1 MCLLT
6 YFSPG
11 TLPDTRALH
20 YGAIVND
27 DGHGF
32 AIVHDGQ
39 ILIERGF
46 DPNEMIERFAEVRAA
61 HPEGPA
67 LFHSRFGTHG
77 SRTVANIH
85 PFTVDNDR
93 RTVVAHNGVLPSAVQ
108 PRGQDTR
115 SDTAILAASMGG
127 RFGALRLPR
136 VRAAVEKWMGHYNKL
151 VILTVNPRYRGS
163 AFILNESAG
172 TWVDGI
178 WYSND
183 GYQSPA
189 ERHRYAA
196 SGLGWSSGYWDHDS
210 KKWVYWE
217 GSTGD
222 GGTVIGGVS
231 KVDDAESKW
240 WLQVCPDCEQWYG
253 DCDCDYVSPDTSW
266 AINGDLECLVCH
278 HPKRGCVCEGTRC
291 TGCFHWLLEVDFSNG
306 CCGVC
311 ATCVWCADTCD
322 CYTPESAKVSKVDSD
337 TQAIALRAIAAS
349 PHKG

>member
-11 TLPDTRALH
+11 VLPDTSALCQ
-20 YGAIVND
+20 GSIINN

-39 ILIERGF
+39 IVVDRGF
-46 DPNEMIERFAEVRAA
+46 NAEEMIDRFAEVRAQYPA
-61 HPEGPA
+61 GPA
-67 LFHSRFGTHG
+67 MFHSRFGTHG
-77 SRTVANIH
+77 SRTLANIH

-93 RTVVAHNGVLPSAVQ
+93 RTVVAHNGVLPGSVQ
-108 PRGQDTR
+108 PRGKDTR

-163 AFILNESAG
+163 AFILNEAAG

-183 GYQSPA
+183 GYKPA
-189 ERHRYAA
+189 HKRWTGYTGGYAT
-196 SGLGWSSGYWDHDS
+196 GYWS
-210 KKWVYWE
+210 YTEKKWIAYE
-217 GSTGD
+217 GTD
-222 GGTVIGGVS
+222 DGTVLGPTSTEDTEDDRWWEAVC
-231 KVDDAESKW
+231 KV
-240 WLQVCPDCEQWYG
+240 CEAWYG
-253 DCDCDYVSPDTSW
+253 DCDCPYEPTAW
-266 AINGDLECLVCH
+266 AINGDLECLVCK
-278 HPKRGCVCEGTRC
+278 HPKRACKCQGSRC
-291 TGCFHWLLEVDFSNG
+291 TGCFHWLLTVDFDNG
-306 CCGVC
+306 VCGVC
-311 ATCVWCADTCD
+311 ATCVWCEGPTCD

-337 TQAIALRAIAAS
+337 TRAIALRAIGAG
-349 PHKG
+349 PHTE